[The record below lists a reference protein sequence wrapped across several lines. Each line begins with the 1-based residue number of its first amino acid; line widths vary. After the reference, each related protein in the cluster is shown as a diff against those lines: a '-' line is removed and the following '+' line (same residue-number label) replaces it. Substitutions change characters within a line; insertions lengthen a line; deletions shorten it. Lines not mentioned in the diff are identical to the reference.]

1 MSNLRINLDDL
12 LHARTVE
19 SERIEFKATWDSKVT
34 GYQVLKTICAFAND
48 LRRHGSGY
56 VVLGV
61 AEKDGRAELPP
72 RGLTPRQMQEADTWI
87 SGRCRTIEPR
97 YVPRIS
103 REEKDGRNIMVI
115 WVPASETPPH
125 QAPDGEGGA
134 RKYWVRVD
142 HKTVDAGSAG
152 LLTQLLS
159 QSAAVPW
166 DSRTARDA
174 TVDDISETKVREH
187 LRECGS
193 ALLDEPEARHIYRKM
208 DIVQRVNDHE
218 LPRNVALLFF
228 SRDPSRWFRG
238 AAIETSILQ
247 SGAAGDVIQEK
258 RFQGALTEQVR
269 GCLDYLRREVIES
282 RINKVPDRARASNRP
297 NYPEDALREV
307 LVNALF
313 HRGYGDDVPHTTLVR
328 VTSDRIDIRSTP
340 GPVAGIDLDQLQP
353 GATPRLVPPRNP
365 RIGELFKEI
374 GLAEKRLTGLGKV
387 YQAMERNGSPPP
399 QFFFDEQRT
408 FFQATLFAHPWQ
420 SAESAIRNAGEL
432 RAVGRPGEALDAL
445 ESAWRANT
453 VSRPLAEELIRQY
466 VASGDLDR
474 ATALIEE
481 TLSTDTESRR
491 PDVVVP
497 WLEAL
502 VVDGQRDRV
511 LRFLDHT
518 MASLSPREAI
528 GAAIVARRLRE
539 SEMAAKLFDVAGSTV
554 LEDPRGLLECAQNKL
569 WLAGQA
575 HREGDPAKNQALL
588 ADAYILLE
596 RLLRMD
602 TPGRRRAWAWREL
615 ARARRWLG
623 EPASAV
629 DEAYANA
636 TELAGDE
643 TTFWREWEQFSERG
657 LLAYL
662 AWQSQQL
669 HDLRVPE
676 HLHGPRVLSEAEFAR
691 QETTLKAVRRAADDL
706 KDAISRAIDQPGPGV
721 RHLMQDLVTAQ
732 TRLEGSGPQWL
743 GTALAVAKN
752 LTLAVASAPGREAES
767 STDAAASGTLAAVA
781 RALADLNMRYLDWLP
796 LQRPVP

>member
-19 SERIEFKATWDSKVT
+19 SERIEFKATWDSRVT

-72 RGLTPRQMQEADTWI
+72 RGLTPQQIEEADTWI
-87 SGRCRTIEPR
+87 SGRCRTIKPR

-103 REEKDGRNIMVI
+103 REEKDGRNILVI

-125 QAPDGEGGA
+125 QAPDGNKGP
-134 RKYWVRVD
+134 KYWVRVD
-142 HKTVDAGSAG
+142 NRTVDAGSAG

-166 DSRTARDA
+166 DYRAAENA
-174 TVDDISETKVREH
+174 TVDDISETRVREH

-193 ALLDEPEARHIYRKM
+193 ALLDEPDAHHIYRKM
-208 DIVQRVNDHE
+208 DIVRRVNAHE
-218 LPRNVALLFF
+218 VPRNVALLFF
-228 SRDPSRWFRG
+228 SRDPSRWFPG

-258 RFQGALTEQVR
+258 KFQGGLAEQVR

-282 RINKVPDRARASNRP
+282 RINKVPDRMRSSNRP

-399 QFFFDEQRT
+399 RFFFDEQRT
-408 FFQATLFAHPWQ
+408 FFQATLFGHPWQ
-420 SAESAIRNAGEL
+420 SAESAIRKAGEL
-432 RAVGRPGEALDAL
+432 RAVGRPGKALDAL

-453 VSRPLAEELIRQY
+453 GSQPLAEELIRQY
-466 VASGDLDR
+466 VAIGDLDR
-474 ATALIEE
+474 ATSLIEE
-481 TLSTDTESRR
+481 TLSTDPESRR

-518 MASLSPREAI
+518 VASLSPREAI
-528 GAAIVARRLRE
+528 GAAIVARRLRD
-539 SEMAAKLFDVAGSTV
+539 SAMAARLFDVAGPAV

-569 WLAGQA
+569 FLAGQA
-575 HREGDPAKNQALL
+575 HRESERAGNDALL
-588 ADAYILLE
+588 TDARVLLE
-596 RLLRMD
+596 RLLGMD
-602 TPGRRRAWAWREL
+602 APGRRRAWAWREL

-623 EPASAV
+623 EPASVV
-629 DEAYANA
+629 DEAYAKA
-636 TELAGDE
+636 TELAWDE
-643 TTFWREWEQFSERG
+643 TKFWREWGRFSQRG
-657 LLAYL
+657 LLAFL
-662 AWQSQQL
+662 VWQSKQL
-669 HDLRVPE
+669 HDLHVPE
-676 HLHGPRVLSEAEFAR
+676 HLYGRSVLDQAEFAR
-691 QETTLKAVRRAADDL
+691 QEAKLKAVRRAADDL
-706 KDAISRAIDQPGPGV
+706 KDALSEAIDRPGPGAQP
-721 RHLMQDLVTAQ
+721 LLQDLVTAKTQ
-732 TRLEGSGPQWL
+732 LEGSGPQWL
-743 GTALAVAKN
+743 GIALEVAKN
-752 LTLAVASAPGREAES
+752 LTHAVVSATGRQAES
-767 STDAAASGTLAAVA
+767 SAYAAAPGAFATVG
-781 RALADLNMRYLDWLP
+781 RALANLNMRYLDWLR
-796 LQRPVP
+796 LQRP